1 MTDVVCDLC
10 KQDGGEI
17 LVRHDH
23 YRIVLVDDAAYP
35 GFCRVIWQHHV
46 KEMTDLSE
54 SDRLLVMK
62 LVWAVEAAVREVMH
76 PDKVNI
82 ASLGNMTPHVHWHVI
97 PRFADDASF
106 PGSVWSPVVRTT
118 QTEVLAARIV
128 QSRSLKQAV
137 LARVQALQAGV

>member
-17 LVRHDH
+17 LVHHDH
-23 YRIVLVDDAAYP
+23 YRIVQVDDAAYP

-46 KEMTDLSE
+46 KEMTDLAE

-62 LVWAVEAAVREVMH
+62 LVWAVEAAVREVMR

-106 PGSVWSPVVRTT
+106 PGSVWSPVVRET
-118 QTEVLAARIV
+118 QAEVLAARIV